1 MYIHG
6 GCRQD
11 MSRQHSRL
19 WVYNVRSCAFSAH
32 HAALNAAFSRQS
44 LELLQAA
51 CYGQSVLLDMPPFMS
66 IVVSTPTVAMA
77 LRMHVHEVLT
87 LVIPPPSSASM
98 SCAAMRRSPAF
109 HTMQQVSVVVAGIV
123 PLRDR
128 LGRHTHRAVLRVQ
141 L

>member
-1 MYIHG
+1 M
-6 GCRQD
+6 CLQD

-19 WVYNVRSCAFSAH
+19 WVYNVRSCAFSPH
-32 HAALNAAFSRQS
+32 HAALNAAFQRQS

-51 CYGQSVLLDMPPFMS
+51 CYGESVLVDVPQFMS
-66 IVVSTPTVAMA
+66 IVVSTPTAAMA
-77 LRMHVHEVLT
+77 LRVHLHDAVT
-87 LVIPPPSSASM
+87 LVIPPPSASM
-98 SCAAMRRSPAF
+98 SCSAMRRSPAF
-109 HTMQQVSVVVAGIV
+109 HTMQRVSVVVAGIV